1 MPTFKY
7 KKLNINLYVGILLTL
22 LVAAPVV
29 ISLFWQAYDP
39 NEINYSEIL
48 QSPSLKHVFG
58 TDDYG
63 RDIYSRVMNGA
74 GTTFAISL
82 FTVFAG
88 AAIGTLIGA
97 LTGYFGGIVDEIL
110 MRVNDCLAS
119 FPSILLALV
128 VVSLLDKGTWN
139 ICIALG
145 IVFIPSFAR
154 IMRAE
159 FLKEKNRDYV
169 LNARLMGAGHFRV
182 IFVHI
187 FPNTLPILFSSMLV
201 GLNNAVLAE
210 AGLSYLGLGVQPPDP
225 SLGRMLSEAKTFIF
239 GAPWYEV
246 TTCLVMI
253 VFLLGITLISENVG
267 VSGVNLSHVKKR
279 IDKMRREEEEREK
292 CEGRPAAEGMVK
304 AEATDAETS
313 EDALLNP
320 EVPAEDPNPP
330 IVKVCNLSVGFI
342 EEEGIDPTLK
352 NISFELD
359 KGEILGVVG
368 ESGSGKSLTAMSIM
382 GILAEKA
389 AITGGKILLSE
400 ECFTD
405 NRIDRSKLETDE
417 NGFVNLTELPES
429 EFRKIRGG
437 SLAYVFQEPM
447 TSLNPV
453 QRIGVQID
461 EILDIHAPQLSE
473 SEHQRIVL
481 EAMEDTGL
489 HQVEKLYDM
498 YPHELSGGM
507 RQRVIIAMAL
517 VAKAKIIIA
526 DEPTTAL
533 DANVADTIL
542 DIFKKINRK
551 YGTSII
557 IISHDL
563 RVIGKLAD
571 RALIMQDGVIVETMD
586 VRQEDE
592 RVIPIKNKKKGKKY
606 IEAQL
611 AKMKQL
617 ECTIEN
623 FSEPETEYGKR
634 LLDAAFTTKTY
645 VEQENDNAAAPKE
658 TEIRKKPKQ
667 GSHGRNSKQAKKDR
681 KPVVVDTDCIV
692 ELKNVSVSYK
702 NRANSKSKFHKVI
715 KNVSLKL
722 TRNETAGFVGE
733 SGCGKSTLVKAIA
746 GLQRYVEGE
755 ILRNCEM
762 PAMVFQDPYSSL
774 NPAFTVERILM
785 EPLLISRKKGG
796 EKLSKQ
802 QMRERVLEMLR
813 ETELE
818 EEIAKRRISEL
829 SGGQRQ
835 RIAIAL
841 TLILNRELIILDEP
855 VSALDVTIQ
864 EQILELL
871 MRLKAEYGL
880 TYILISHDERLVARI
895 CDKVYTVKEGYCTLT

>member
-1 MPTFKY
+1 MPALKY
-7 KKLNINLYVGILLTL
+7 KKLNINLYVGILLTM
-22 LVAAPVV
+22 LVAVPVL
-29 ISLFWQAYDP
+29 ISFFWQAYDP
-39 NEINYSEIL
+39 NEINYSELL
-48 QSPSLKHVFG
+48 QSPSLNHIFG

-63 RDIYSRVMNGA
+63 RDIYCRVMSGA

-82 FTVFAG
+82 FTVFFG

-97 LTGYFGGIVDEIL
+97 LTGYFGGLVDEVL

-159 FLKEKNRDYV
+159 FIKEKSKDYV
-169 LNARLMGAGHFRV
+169 LNARLMGANHFRV

-187 FPNTLPILFSSMLV
+187 LPNTMSILFSSMLV

-246 TTCLVMI
+246 STCLVMI
-253 VFLLGITLISENVG
+253 IFILGLTLISENVG
-267 VSGVNLSHVKKR
+267 VSGVNLNRVKKK
-279 IDKMRREEEEREK
+279 IEKLRREEEK
-292 CEGRPAAEGMVK
+292 NKQQP
-304 AEATDAETS
+304 EADNHPVLKV
-313 EDALLNP
+313 ED
-320 EVPAEDPNPP
+320 
-330 IVKVCNLSVGFI
+330 LSVGFI
-342 EEEGIDPTLK
+342 EEDGIDPTLHG
-352 NISFELD
+352 ISFELNR
-359 KGEILGVVG
+359 GEVLGIVG

-389 AITGGKILLSE
+389 AVTGGKILLHRD
-400 ECFTD
+400 CFSD
-405 NRIDRSKLETDE
+405 KRIDAEKLCIEE
-417 NGFVNLTELPES
+417 NGYVNLTDIS
-429 EFRKIRGG
+429 ENEYRIIRGG

-453 QRIGVQID
+453 QRIGVQLD
-461 EILDIHAPQLSE
+461 EILDIHAPSLSE
-473 SEHQRIVL
+473 AEHQRIVL

-489 HQVEKLYDM
+489 HEVDKLYDM

-517 VAKAKIIIA
+517 VAKARIIIA

-542 DIFKKINRK
+542 DIFRKINKK

-557 IISHDL
+557 LISHDL

-571 RALIMQDGVIVETMD
+571 RALIMQDGDIA
-586 VRQEDE
+586 
-592 RVIPIKNKKKGKKY
+592 
-606 IEAQL
+606 EAIGIGSNG
-611 AKMKQL
+611 
-617 ECTIEN
+617 E
-623 FSEPETEYGKR
+623 FSEPATVYGKR
-634 LLDAAFTTKTY
+634 LLEAAFTTKSY
-645 VEQENDNAAAPKE
+645 ISD
-658 TEIRKKPKQ
+658 
-667 GSHGRNSKQAKKDR
+667 KKDSSGNSG
-681 KPVVVDTDCIV
+681 TDADECIA
-692 ELKNVSVSYK
+692 ELKNVSISYR
-702 NRANSKSKFHKVI
+702 NRGNSAEKFNTVI

-722 TRNETAGFVGE
+722 LRNRTTGFVGE

-746 GLQRYVEGE
+746 GLQKYVDGDIIRY
-755 ILRNCEM
+755 CER

-774 NPAFTVERILM
+774 NPAFRVERILM
-785 EPLLISRKKGG
+785 EPLLLANRRGK
-796 EKLSKQ
+796 EKLTRE
-802 QMRERVLEMLR
+802 QMKEKILSMLAA
-813 ETELE
+813 TDLE
-818 EEIAKRRISEL
+818 EEIANRRISEL

-871 MRLKAEYGL
+871 MRLKSEFGL

-895 CDKVYTVKEGYCTLT
+895 CDKVYTVKDGYCT